1 MIGNWRSPLAV
12 FVRAVT
18 MTAGFA
24 LCFGAFFVPV
34 SPAGDDAALRAFAAG
49 LFSLILAIY
58 VPRAI
63 AHEPEPRPLYP
74 EEE

>member
-1 MIGNWRSPLAV
+1 MIGNWRQPLAV

-18 MTAGFA
+18 LTAGFA
-24 LCFGAFFVPV
+24 LCFGAFFVP
-34 SPAGDDAALRAFAAG
+34 PAAGNDTSLHVFAGG

-58 VPRAI
+58 APRAI